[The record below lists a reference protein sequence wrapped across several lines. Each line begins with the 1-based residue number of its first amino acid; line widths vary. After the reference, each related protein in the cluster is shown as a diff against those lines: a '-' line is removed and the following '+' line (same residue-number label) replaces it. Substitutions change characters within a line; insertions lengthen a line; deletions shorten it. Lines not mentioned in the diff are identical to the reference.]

1 MQSSR
6 VTCRAAAVSV
16 LGLLWVVMITAAFTC
31 PERCSCGSN
40 EQVYCIR
47 RGLTVVPANIPL
59 GTTVLYL
66 DFNNIQD
73 LSDADFGYLTRL
85 ELLDLSYNHI
95 ADLPDGVFSNLTSLV
110 ELLLH
115 NNNISSLPTG
125 VFSHLTSLRYLW
137 LSDNHIADLPDGV
150 FSHLTSLEQLFL
162 EKNIISSLPTGV
174 FSHLTRL
181 VVLLMENNNISSLP
195 SGVFS
200 HLTSL
205 FSLSLSGNHI
215 ADLPDGVFSNLTSL
229 RDLYLHNNNISSLP
243 TGVFSHLT
251 SLGLLY
257 LSGNHIADLPHGVFS
272 NLTSLLQLH
281 LHNNNI
287 SSLPTGVFTHLTSL
301 GLLSLSG
308 NHIAGLPDGVFS
320 HLTNLG
326 VLHLENNNISSLP
339 TGVFSRLTR
348 LVRLHLDNNNI
359 SSLPSG
365 VFSHLTSLQNL
376 YIAGNPWRCDCSI
389 HGLLTSARLRT
400 SISDGPT
407 CSSPHH
413 MKGDALK
420 ATVTV
425 DKVCLGR
432 GDCTMGSADVTCAC
446 NVGWT
451 GPFCGKEDNFALDK
465 KASQSSTQGNGTG
478 AEKAVDGSTDDC
490 ARTHRE
496 QQPWWQVDLAGY
508 YRVSRVTVRDID
520 IIYSKL
526 MVRVGP
532 NENFTQND
540 QCGQPYDVGSA
551 LQFLHIEAHC
561 DPPMY
566 GRYVSVQAIPPV
578 YRTTTILAM
587 CEVEVYVT
595 DICCDGTISIQ
606 NGKATYTDGY
616 CSGNEK
622 IQFSC
627 DPGYE
632 LAGKPS
638 ATCLKNGSWDAETP
652 TCQRICCNNTISIT
666 NGQITAS
673 NGYCSGNSIQFSCDV
688 GYKLVGSSSAVC
700 QQDKHWDREI
710 PTCQRICC
718 DNTTE
723 IMNGLVNATD
733 GYCFG
738 NDMQFSCYPGY
749 ELVGRS
755 SATCEDDGSWG
766 RELPICRPH
775 TVPTEQSLAFTQAI
789 IGGTSAGITT
799 ALIVAAVFFMVFL
812 RQRRRK
818 RREDYQQPI
827 ELDFLPDDVAIHRR
841 RMEEMVQLVP
851 PRPQF
856 PKLEVDPSRVTL
868 GQRIGSGAFGLVY
881 RATLTR
887 DDRTEDVVVKTVKE
901 NASEDDKLSFLEEIR
916 AVVDLGAHK
925 NLLGLVNCCT
935 VVRDHLYLITEFMPY
950 GDLKSFLRKCREE
963 ENSDGPR
970 DDIYNFEVMQMFQV
984 ARQIAGGMDH
994 IARSRYVHGD
1004 LAARNVLVG
1013 ERLKVKISDFG
1024 LAENIYQRGYR
1035 RQDRLQK
1042 VPVKWMAPERLQ
1054 GGEAYTTQSDVWS
1067 YGIVLYEICTLGDHP
1082 YPDVAVNDLKDRLQA
1097 GYRMPQP
1104 EDCPDAMYDLMLQCW
1119 RWQPVLRPS
1128 FRTLEAKID
1137 RNLAF
1142 YGPEYAR
1149 PAQP

>member
-1 MQSSR
+1 M
-6 VTCRAAAVSV
+6 
-16 LGLLWVVMITAAFTC
+16 
-31 PERCSCGSN
+31 
-40 EQVYCIR
+40 
-47 RGLTVVPANIPL
+47 
-59 GTTVLYL
+59 
-66 DFNNIQD
+66 
-73 LSDADFGYLTRL
+73 
-85 ELLDLSYNHI
+85 
-95 ADLPDGVFSNLTSLV
+95 
-110 ELLLH
+110 
-115 NNNISSLPTG
+115 
-125 VFSHLTSLRYLW
+125 
-137 LSDNHIADLPDGV
+137 
-150 FSHLTSLEQLFL
+150 
-162 EKNIISSLPTGV
+162 
-174 FSHLTRL
+174 
-181 VVLLMENNNISSLP
+181 
-195 SGVFS
+195 
-200 HLTSL
+200 
-205 FSLSLSGNHI
+205 
-215 ADLPDGVFSNLTSL
+215 
-229 RDLYLHNNNISSLP
+229 
-243 TGVFSHLT
+243 
-251 SLGLLY
+251 
-257 LSGNHIADLPHGVFS
+257 
-272 NLTSLLQLH
+272 
-281 LHNNNI
+281 
-287 SSLPTGVFTHLTSL
+287 
-301 GLLSLSG
+301 
-308 NHIAGLPDGVFS
+308 
-320 HLTNLG
+320 
-326 VLHLENNNISSLP
+326 
-339 TGVFSRLTR
+339 
-348 LVRLHLDNNNI
+348 
-359 SSLPSG
+359 
-365 VFSHLTSLQNL
+365 
-376 YIAGNPWRCDCSI
+376 
-389 HGLLTSARLRT
+389 
-400 SISDGPT
+400 
-407 CSSPHH
+407 
-413 MKGDALK
+413 
-420 ATVTV
+420 
-425 DKVCLGR
+425 
-432 GDCTMGSADVTCAC
+432 
-446 NVGWT
+446 
-451 GPFCGKEDNFALDK
+451 
-465 KASQSSTQGNGTG
+465 AS
-478 AEKAVDGSTDDC
+478 K
-490 ARTHRE
+490 
-496 QQPWWQVDLAGY
+496 
-508 YRVSRVTVRDID
+508 
-520 IIYSKL
+520 
-526 MVRVGP
+526 
-532 NENFTQND
+532 
-540 QCGQPYDVGSA
+540 
-551 LQFLHIEAHC
+551 
-561 DPPMY
+561 
-566 GRYVSVQAIPPV
+566 
-578 YRTTTILAM
+578 
-587 CEVEVYVT
+587 

-606 NGKATYTDGY
+606 NGKVTDTNGY

-652 TCQRICCNNTISIT
+652 TCQRSCCNNTISIT
-666 NGQITAS
+666 NGHITAS
-673 NGYCSGNSIQFSCDV
+673 NGYCSGNSIHFSCDV
-688 GYKLVGSSSAVC
+688 GYKLVGSSSAIC
-700 QQDKHWDREI
+700 QVDKHWDREI

-723 IMNGLVNATD
+723 IINGLVNATD

-738 NDMQFSCYPGY
+738 NDMQFSCNPGY

-755 SATCEDDGSWG
+755 LATCEDDGSWG
-766 RELPICRPH
+766 REFPICRPH

-881 RATLTR
+881 RAILTR